1 MLVIQLTTEQIEALS
16 GAREQIDKM
25 AHEGKPGALFG
36 QIYGD
41 HMRVGIMSNDAMRK
55 LYDALGTPKEKRT
68 AHRSAY
74 EISRGL

>member
-1 MLVIQLTTEQIEALS
+1 MLVIKLTTDQIEALS

-25 AHEGKPGALFG
+25 ANEGKPGALFG

-41 HMRVGIMSNDAMRK
+41 HMRVGIMSNEAMHK
-55 LYDALGTPKEKRT
+55 LYDALGTPEERRT

-74 EISRGL
+74 ELPKRA